1 MNSSQFN
8 IELYIY
14 LISSI
19 GIFLLMMIFVVF
31 VLILYSRR
39 QKQYLEET
47 KRKEMEFKHELSTV
61 QHEVLDNLM
70 KQVYAEIHD
79 NLGQQAAVL
88 KLELHS
94 IEKFQKPELALGA
107 IDTLNGLIEDMK
119 ALSVSLNPQVV
130 KSKNLSE
137 SLLFEVKRLTKTGLF
152 KVECNVE
159 DIDPLPTDVTL
170 ILYRVAQELLQNILK
185 HSKATELKISLIE
198 NGNEVH
204 LEIEDNGIG
213 IEASKKEGVVSTG
226 LNNLAKRCELI
237 SAKLN
242 LSSSNKGTIAK
253 IIYIRGE

>member
-1 MNSSQFN
+1 M
-8 IELYIY
+8 I
-14 LISSI
+14 
-19 GIFLLMMIFVVF
+19 IFVVF

-47 KRKEMEFKHELSTV
+47 KRKEIEFKHELSTV

-70 KQVYAEIHD
+70 KQVYAEVHD

-94 IEKFQKPELALGA
+94 IEKFKKPELALGA
-107 IDTLNGLIEDMK
+107 IETLNSLIEDMK

-137 SLLFEVKRLTKTGLF
+137 SLLFEIKRLTKTGLF
-152 KVECNVE
+152 KVECNIE
-159 DIDPLPTDVTL
+159 DIDALPSDVTL

-185 HSKATELKISLIE
+185 HSKATELKVSLVDI
-198 NGNEVH
+198 GNVVH

-213 IEASKKEGVVSTG
+213 IEASRRTGVVSTG
-226 LNNLAKRCELI
+226 LSNLSKRCELI
-237 SAKLN
+237 RAKLN
-242 LSSSNKGTIAK
+242 LTSSSQGTIAK
-253 IIYIRGE
+253 IIYFR